1 MITKVERLKAKR
13 LKIQKRPM
21 KYFDIK
27 DTDAYKSAHKVGE
40 IVWNEVLKWQW
51 LAKQTIGKQWIDST
65 DSISANL
72 VEGFGRFHK
81 RDRVKFYYNAKGSAL
96 ESIEWAM
103 KAQERRLLDE
113 TEATEII
120 AILKRLPKEINFQI
134 KYSMEKLS
142 K

>member
-1 MITKVERLKAKR
+1 MEKKR
-13 LKIQKRPM
+13 ADNKM
-21 KYFDIK
+21 KFFDIK
-27 DTDAYKSAHKVGE
+27 DTDAYKSAHKAGE
-40 IVWNEVLKWQW
+40 IVWKEVQKWPW
-51 LAKQTIGKQWIDST
+51 LAKQTIGCQWIDST

-96 ESIEWAM
+96 ESIEWAI
-103 KAQERRLLDE
+103 KAQQRNLIAESKAKEVL
-113 TEATEII
+113 
-120 AILKRLPKEINFQI
+120 AILEQLPKEINFQI